1 MDHGAAVPPKK
12 KKKGKAVAFAEPAA
26 PAAAPEED
34 KEEEVG
40 WGAFCDSINLDR
52 RLARAVAQLG
62 WTRPS
67 LVQKATL
74 PVALGGRDCLIRA
87 RTGSGKTA
95 CYALPVLQRVLQEKA
110 SAADARKAYSGVRA
124 LVLLPT
130 RELVAQ
136 ARRQL
141 LELAAYC
148 RESVTVVAL
157 RGDSARDDALT
168 VQQSRGDV
176 VCATPAAAREACEAL
191 LEEQHPLGELG
202 KTCKVYVIDEADLV
216 LGFGYDEDVGAL
228 VDRLQSISK
237 PQGILLSATL
247 GADVRGLKELA
258 LRKAA
263 TISLD
268 EASGVFGGSRD
279 DEAQL
284 AQYYVGVN
292 DGDKDL
298 VTYVMLK
305 LGLLSGRGVLFVNSV
320 DRCYKLK
327 LFLDLFSIRTL
338 VLNAELPLASRL
350 HAIEAYNRGYYDLLV
365 ATDASVEA
373 VQADEEEED
382 EQPKSRRSSKQE
394 ATVKADEACGVARGI
409 DFRDVKWVLNVD
421 LPETPGS
428 YTHRVGRTARAGARG
443 TALSLVSIGGR
454 NDDSER
460 LAAIQAAQPPRKIA
474 ALRAGGACDVV
485 AALDLGEN
493 GGAGAHVPQPA
504 RLAFDA
510 AACEP
515 FRYRVSD
522 VSRGVTSAS
531 VREARA
537 AELRREMLNSEALKD
552 HFEANPGDLAVLT
565 HDRAELHIRRDLVAA
580 QVRHVPSYLVPPALA
595 AAGAAPKA
603 SFKRKKRSD
612 RGGAKRRRGD
622 TSETR
627 RKDND
632 PLQTFDSAGLDGA
645 PKGDDIF
652 NEASDEDEAAEP
664 PRVFD
669 ERSPELD
676 PSQSTAGRVA
686 WKKAHR
692 KGGFKPGGPKRL
704 KKFSKGRQF

>member
-12 KKKGKAVAFAEPAA
+12 KKQGKAVAFAEPAA

-191 LEEQHPLGELG
+191 IEEQHPLGELG

>member
-1 MDHGAAVPPKK
+1 M
-12 KKKGKAVAFAEPAA
+12 
-26 PAAAPEED
+26 
-34 KEEEVG
+34 
-40 WGAFCDSINLDR
+40 
-52 RLARAVAQLG
+52 
-62 WTRPS
+62 
-67 LVQKATL
+67 
-74 PVALGGRDCLIRA
+74 
-87 RTGSGKTA
+87 
-95 CYALPVLQRVLQEKA
+95 
-110 SAADARKAYSGVRA
+110 
-124 LVLLPT
+124 
-130 RELVAQ
+130 
-136 ARRQL
+136 
-141 LELAAYC
+141 
-148 RESVTVVAL
+148 
-157 RGDSARDDALT
+157 
-168 VQQSRGDV
+168 
-176 VCATPAAAREACEAL
+176 
-191 LEEQHPLGELG
+191 
-202 KTCKVYVIDEADLV
+202 
-216 LGFGYDEDVGAL
+216 
-228 VDRLQSISK
+228 
-237 PQGILLSATL
+237 
-247 GADVRGLKELA
+247 
-258 LRKAA
+258 
-263 TISLD
+263 
-268 EASGVFGGSRD
+268 
-279 DEAQL
+279 
-284 AQYYVGVN
+284 
-292 DGDKDL
+292 
-298 VTYVMLK
+298 
-305 LGLLSGRGVLFVNSV
+305 
-320 DRCYKLK
+320 
-327 LFLDLFSIRTL
+327 
-338 VLNAELPLASRL
+338 
-350 HAIEAYNRGYYDLLV
+350 
-365 ATDASVEA
+365 
-373 VQADEEEED
+373 
-382 EQPKSRRSSKQE
+382 
-394 ATVKADEACGVARGI
+394 
-409 DFRDVKWVLNVD
+409 
-421 LPETPGS
+421 
-428 YTHRVGRTARAGARG
+428 
-443 TALSLVSIGGR
+443 
-454 NDDSER
+454 
-460 LAAIQAAQPPRKIA
+460 
-474 ALRAGGACDVV
+474 

-565 HDRAELHIRRDLVAA
+565 HDRAELHVRRDLVAA